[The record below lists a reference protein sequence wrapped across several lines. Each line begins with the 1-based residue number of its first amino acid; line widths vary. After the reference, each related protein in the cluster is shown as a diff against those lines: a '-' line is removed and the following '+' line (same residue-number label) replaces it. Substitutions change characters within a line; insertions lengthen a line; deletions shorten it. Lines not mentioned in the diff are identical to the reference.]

1 MNYELEKKTSELA
14 KNKIGKA
21 GTQLGVSVGAERD
34 AAKNVDP
41 NSFSVCVHLLS
52 DSALGLQ
59 S

>member
-1 MNYELEKKTSELA
+1 MNYELEKKNLELA

-41 NSFSVCVHLLS
+41 DSFAIRVHLLS
-52 DSALGLQ
+52 NSTLGLQ